1 MSNVYHT
8 EPPTLGK
15 VVFHTSYGDV
25 DVELWSKEC
34 PKACRNFVQLCLEG
48 YYDRTTFHR
57 IIPGFMAQ
65 GGDPTGTGEGGES
78 IWGKPFRD
86 EPSPRIRFNHRGQ
99 LAMANENAPDTNR
112 AQFFFSL
119 DECKWLDGKHTIFG
133 TVAGQTVFNL
143 LRMGEAQVDANDR
156 PVDDIVILNI
166 EVLVNPFDDIVPRLS
181 VAKPLDKP
189 KPKRKAVGDRK
200 LLSFGDEEEDEGAE
214 PARMVAA
221 PAAVPEAAPRRK
233 NDDSA
238 SDDGGAAPLRA
249 ADSQDAPLESDSE
262 DDVGPSFSEKV
273 REAAAAGP
281 KKSRAADAKDFGD
294 RMAAQ
299 LRARKARV
307 AEREHKDNER
317 AKASR
322 REAHEDHGEFAA
334 AVVPDAE
341 LETALTKKRREADT
355 AKEALRLAERE
366 SKKLEKKRAE
376 AAEARKLIKSSA
388 VAPTRLGADAVQ
400 EDLDQAT
407 TDLLSDFESLRKRH
421 MQKSKSTR
429 GREAET
435 LARLASF
442 KSKLSTTKVMPRNV
456 LEKRRFGKETF
467 WKRDVLEKRR
477 FGKETFWKRDV
488 LEKRQRP
495 LSRGPYWRLCA
506 TEAFAPRRE
515 SPSTKAPGP
524 FVLMAPLCGPSPE
537 CSPCQTPLTTFCFWA
552 DGREADKGQHVRHAA
567 AEPRSRD
574 SPKSRRRTL
583 PGAWRRSLR
592 GPGRPSFKD
601 TRHGT
606 VPTTTLL
613 WTLATGRSPHGP
625 RRADAAPGQTV
636 RRGPL

>member
-456 LEKRRFGKETF
+456 LEKRRFGKETEAPQP
-467 WKRDVLEKRR
+467 RPVLAPLCDRGICSSTRVSFDKGPRALCPHGA
-477 FGKETFWKRDV
+477 FV
-488 LEKRQRP
+488 RP
-495 LSRGPYWRLCA
+495 LSGMLSMPDPSHHLLLLGGWARGRQGATRTACGGRAAVTRLSKVAA
-506 TEAFAPRRE
+506 TDSPRGME
-515 SPSTKAPGP
+515 T
-524 FVLMAPLCGPSPE
+524 VLA
-537 CSPCQTPLTTFCFWA
+537 
-552 DGREADKGQHVRHAA
+552 
-567 AEPRSRD
+567 RSR
-574 SPKSRRRTL
+574 
-583 PGAWRRSLR
+583 
-592 GPGRPSFKD
+592 
-601 TRHGT
+601 
-606 VPTTTLL
+606 TTLF
-613 WTLATGRSPHGP
+613 
-625 RRADAAPGQTV
+625 
-636 RRGPL
+636 